1 MIVMG
6 LDSKTANHMIRIGSD
21 SHRNQRHLLNQPLL
35 NAVPRASTR
44 SAPDHRPVLLPFL
57 KWAGG
62 KRWLTSQYPGIF
74 PNQFDRYVEPFL
86 GSGAVYFH
94 LRPRK
99 ALVSDSNANLITT
112 YIQIK
117 SSWQKVERA
126 LKRHHR
132 NHCEGY
138 YYEERARKHRA
149 AHEIAA
155 QFIYLNRTCWNGLYR
170 VNMRGVF
177 NVPIGTKTAV
187 TLDSD
192 NFGGIARQ
200 LRATVFQ
207 ARDFERTIAEARKG
221 DFLFVDPPYITSHN
235 FNGFAKYND
244 KIFSWSD
251 QERLAETIRSAARRG
266 AKILLMN
273 ADHQS
278 LRDLYFKVGTHH
290 SLTRHSVLAADSNNR
305 GQTTELAV
313 TINFD
318 PDL

>member
-1 MIVMG
+1 
-6 LDSKTANHMIRIGSD
+6 
-21 SHRNQRHLLNQPLL
+21 LNQPLL
-35 NAVPRASTR
+35 NRVLRARST
-44 SAPDHRPVLLPFL
+44 PDNKPILLPFL

-74 PNQFDRYVEPFL
+74 PSQFDRYVEPFL

-94 LRPRK
+94 LSPKK
-99 ALVSDSNANLITT
+99 ALVSDSNADLITT

-117 SSWQKVERA
+117 TSWRKVEHA

-132 NHCEGY
+132 NHCAEY
-138 YYEERARKHRA
+138 YYEERARKHRV
-149 AHEIAA
+149 AHETAA

-170 VNMRGVF
+170 VNMRGAF

-187 TLDSD
+187 TLDTDDFSGVA
-192 NFGGIARQ
+192 NR
-200 LRATVFQ
+200 LRATVL
-207 ARDFERTIAEARKG
+207 RVGDFEATIAETKKG

-235 FNGFAKYND
+235 FNGFVKYND

-251 QERLAETIRSAARRG
+251 QERLAEAIRRAARRDV
-266 AKILLMN
+266 KILLTN
-273 ADHQS
+273 ADHHS
-278 LRDLYFKVGTHH
+278 LRDLYSKIGTHH
-290 SLTRHSVLAADSNNR
+290 SLARHSILAANSNNR